1 MADSLDRWL
10 AAELPRLVERAQ
22 QGALADAEAILR
34 RRLTEALVNAAGG
47 SPAPVRSPAAG
58 QATEPSRQ
66 RGEPER
72 TGSAIWVY
80 GVVPGHRPEPAVAG
94 VGDGRVDVIREAS
107 LAALVTEVDA
117 REFSSEALE
126 RRLEDLQEVELLAR
140 AHERVLEAALQ
151 EGDVL
156 PFRMATL
163 YESDQAVRRML
174 VERSAELHSTIERLT
189 GKAEWGVKA
198 FLDPAPSV
206 PAGAT
211 VEAASGTDY
220 IARRRA
226 ARDDVQRLSDAA
238 DAAVASIHAQLEER
252 ASAARLSPPQ
262 DRRLT
267 GRDEDMVLNGAYLV
281 PRGAW
286 EAFAERIET
295 LREQH
300 APDGLTL
307 ELTGPWPPY
316 HFVGG
321 SSG

>member
-1 MADSLDRWL
+1 MGDSLDRWL

-22 QGALADAEAILR
+22 QGAVADAEAILR
-34 RRLTEALVNAAGG
+34 RRLTEALVNAAGDA
-47 SPAPVRSPAAG
+47 PAPAESAAVEEST
-58 QATEPSRQ
+58 APSREGDGP
-66 RGEPER
+66 RR
-72 TGSAIWVY
+72 TGSVIWVY
-80 GVVPGHRPEPAVAG
+80 GVVPGHRSAPTVAG

-126 RRLEDLQEVELLAR
+126 PRLEDLQEVELLAR
-140 AHERVLEAALQ
+140 AHERVLDAALQ
-151 EGDVL
+151 DGDVL
-156 PFRMATL
+156 PFRMCTL
-163 YESDQAVRRML
+163 YESDHAVRRL
-174 VERSAELHSTIERLT
+174 LLERSAELHATIERLA
-189 GKAEWGVKA
+189 GKTEWGVKA
-198 FLDPAPSV
+198 FLDPAPPV

-220 IARRRA
+220 LARRRA
-226 ARDDVQRLSDAA
+226 ARDDVERLRDAA

-252 ASAARLSPPQ
+252 ASAAQLSSPQ

-316 HFVGG
+316 HFVDG